1 MDIIIVSPSLN
12 PNENVSGISSVVQF
26 IISSNPECH
35 YLHFELGKKD
45 RERGGWRRIPA
56 LAGRYR
62 EWKKMLESHP
72 DAIIHYNLPLSKPS
86 LLRDPWFIRY
96 ALRQKRK
103 IVIHVHGGLFL
114 TAPCIPDSLKRIMRW
129 VFHQDV
135 PFIAL
140 SDMEKDILQK
150 RFGAKSVIV
159 LPNCVDLTDA
169 EAFAEE
175 FAEREETEPLRIGYL
190 GRIEPNKGMTELLTA
205 CRQLKNDAVPFTLV
219 IAGKEQTE
227 G

>member
-12 PNENVSGISSVVQF
+12 PNDNVSGISSVVQF

-45 RERGGWRRIPA
+45 KERGGWRRIPA

-62 EWKKMLESHP
+62 EWKKMIESHP

-114 TAPCIPDSLKRIMRW
+114 TAPHIPDSLKRIMRW

-150 RFGAKSVIV
+150 RFGIV
-159 LPNCVDLTDA
+159 ARRVHYDIALPAVGGVCRERCAV
-169 EAFAEE
+169 EARCQIGRASCR
-175 FAEREETEPLRIGYL
+175 ER
-190 GRIEPNKGMTELLTA
+190 
-205 CRQLKNDAVPFTLV
+205 V
-219 IAGKEQTE
+219 
-227 G
+227 